1 MRKLLVSMLVLSLL
15 FGSGY
20 GADAQDKSFNLE
32 VTPDCGFNMLEWDAV
47 PGATQ
52 YFIYRG
58 PAPGEE
64 FDTPL
69 LDFPIQDTEFK
80 DEINIKNGQEYCY
93 FMTALNAGANEFAR
107 SNEACAIPSCHK
119 EPDEDD
125 CKLVLRYQ
133 QDNKMY
139 FANGEQKEMETPPV
153 NVNSRLFLVVRYVT
167 TEIPG
172 TTIDWIGATKTVI
185 ITTRDGK
192 KIQLQIG
199 NKDAIIDGEVVQIDP
214 NNPEVVP
221 FITEGRTLCP
231 MRFVAENL
239 GATGPDDIRWYGDT
253 KTVELR
259 FDDPMCEKQGILD
272 AKAEEMDDGRY
283 RISATYYAPR
293 GEVPEVSLLLT
304 RKQGS
309 KEVTIGG
316 KRGKSNIAGDF
327 RNIKTSKPTLTKMK
341 PDHGKAMK
349 FSWVS
354 ELDPGVMYFYGF
366 EAKETKERLPEKGF
380 LGPLLVPLKGIKRIT
395 ELDLKKLKVNEEVKI
410 QGFFTHEPYPM
421 LFDDYWTIFERKAPE
436 PGTTVHVRLPEDT
449 VIETGTFISCKVE
462 KSPSKSLT
470 PMLKLKDF
478 SVVQR
483 IEQAKKYE
491 IAPIKAEYENI
502 LEALCKCKYGIMF
515 TGGTNA
521 MDVEH
526 EETTHSYQRMR
537 ADFVADTIRGYDTM
551 RMMGVC
557 KSNMYVLYGAG
568 DSSIDLI
575 SADDGDGNP
584 FDFEWTDAKYRAQ
597 MESQAEER
605 WRAGDGWSLRSSTKA
620 NLENVFNEI
629 VADIEANED
638 CTPEIVILVSD
649 HGARGYTE
657 NSEEDNVP
665 GYICTY
671 SGYSIRD
678 TWFTEQIKRIR
689 TACGWGKKPK
699 IRVMMGT
706 CHAGEFIDDFQD
718 ELTTAGL
725 DAVCLATCSDDVG
738 GGIGQWQGGGNTT
751 YNESTGGTYGAP
763 FNHSIRVQLDQM
775 GNTGDVSWSIADDV
789 SWRIAHDYATAND
802 WAAAGWWKE
811 HDVGPNTWHQT
822 FPQYWHSS
830 DMMAI
835 MPGYGMIGEPEP
847 DPGTIR
853 LNPCRLGIDASELV
867 YNICNCHHVDFDN
880 GFKRPITLK
889 SFSSYP
895 MEVVLSCE
903 DESMLASC
911 QSEDSW
917 RDLVGFTRSN
927 RQGIRST
934 NDLTVELGPMEE
946 KIIYTNIV
954 PFDLQK
960 QPLDANGYL
969 LTDGGLPAYVEVPIH
984 VAYSCEVDDDTF
996 SSSNDVT
1003 LFMRTHGMAFDI
1015 EYSTVDVRKP
1025 SSDSSVTVN
1034 NNYHPVATI
1043 TPELSD
1049 VAPNII
1055 AVPNS
1060 EGSVN
1065 LILETSA
1072 FEVTP
1077 ENNSLYNF
1085 LDHLDVSLN
1094 VVDSDDDFCYES
1106 DPERRIH
1113 WGDASITDGIVDGG
1127 AWEIIETIP
1136 TDGKRITLRLANN
1149 TPYTAGLIGTHDVTI
1164 SYTLNDCHCCENFRA
1179 GEPGEPREVQVNLRV
1194 IITDPRESTVDSE
1207 YFQAI

>member
-1 MRKLLVSMLVLSLL
+1 MRKLVVSMLVLSLL

-470 PMLKLKDF
+470 PILKLKDF
-478 SVVQR
+478 SIMQTINHNGPRAV
-483 IEQAKKYE
+483 EE
-491 IAPIKAEYENI
+491 IRVNESIIDNI
-502 LEALCKCKYGIMF
+502 CKCKYGIMF
-515 TGGTNA
+515 TGGANTHDIDDEN
-521 MDVEH
+521 DY
-526 EETTHSYQRMR
+526 THSYERMR
-537 ADFVADTIRGYDTM
+537 VDFVADTIRAYDTM

-557 KSNMYVLYGAG
+557 KSNMHILYGAG

-584 FDFEWTDAKYRAQ
+584 FDFEWTDAKYRTL
-597 MESQAEER
+597 MEQQAEEK
-605 WRAGDGWSLRSSTKA
+605 WRTDDGWSIKSATKA
-620 NLENVFNEI
+620 NFKDAIDEI
-629 VADIEANED
+629 VADIETHDD
-638 CTPEIVILVSD
+638 CTPELAIFVSD
-649 HGARGYTE
+649 HGSLGRTE
-657 NSEEDNVP
+657 ASEEDGRS
-665 GYICTY
+665 GYICSY
-671 SGYSIRD
+671 SGDWIID
-678 TWFTEQIKRIR
+678 TWFAHQIKRINS
-689 TACGWGKKPK
+689 ACGWQKKPR
-699 IRVMMGT
+699 IRLMIGT
-706 CHAGEFIDDFQD
+706 CHAGEFIDDVEK
-718 ELTTAGL
+718 ELNMVGL
-725 DAVCLATCSDDVG
+725 DTVCLATATDDANLAG
-738 GGIGQWQGGGNTT
+738 GSWARSSSPT
-751 YNESTGGTYGAP
+751 YGDETGGSFEIP
-763 FNHSIRVQLDQM
+763 FDRNLREQLNLDNDSQKL
-775 GNTGDVSWSIADDV
+775 
-789 SWRIAHDYATAND
+789 SWRDAFDYAVAND
-802 WAAAGWWKE
+802 FRAEGFWRE
-811 HDVGPNTWHQT
+811 HDSGHTEWIQS

-835 MPGYGMIGEPEP
+835 MPGYTSPEVPETEDP
-847 DPGTIR
+847 DRIL
-853 LNPCRLGIDASELV
+853 LNPCRIGIDASKLV
-867 YNICNCHHVDFDN
+867 YNICNCHRSYTEN
-880 GFKRPITLK
+880 EQYKPITLEN
-889 SFSSYP
+889 FGAYRTRIF
-895 MEVVLSCE
+895 LSCD
-903 DESMLASC
+903 DESMMDNCNEYAKIKFKNHPDATGRE
-911 QSEDSW
+911 Q
-917 RDLVGFTRSN
+917 T
-927 RQGIRST
+927 T
-934 NDLTVELGPMEE
+934 KTVELEPGQKRE
-946 KIIYTNIV
+946 IYILVLSNY
-954 PFDLQK
+954 LKK
-960 QPLDANGYL
+960 QPLDENGYL
-969 LTDGGLPAYVEVPIH
+969 ATDGGLPAFVQVPIH
-984 VAYSCEVDDDTF
+984 IESICEADDGSSYSQV
-996 SSSNDVT
+996 NDVD
-1003 LFMRTHGMAFDI
+1003 LNLRISGMTFEI
-1015 EYSTVDVRKP
+1015 EYYTNDIRR
-1025 SSDSSVTVN
+1025 
-1034 NNYHPVATI
+1034 VAEDAMVTI
-1043 TPELSD
+1043 TNNHKPKPILTPALHD
-1049 VAPNII
+1049 VKPNVITT
-1055 AVPNS
+1055 PNS
-1060 EGSVN
+1060 NGRVN
-1065 LILETSA
+1065 LTLETTA
-1072 FEVTP
+1072 YELTP
-1077 ENNSLYNF
+1077 DGTRYNF
-1085 LDHLDVSLN
+1085 LDHMDIGLN
-1094 VVDSDDDFCYES
+1094 IIDTENKKCIQP
-1106 DPERRIH
+1106 DPEGRIPWGEISVRTEGSKGLARR
-1113 WGDASITDGIVDGG
+1113 SM
-1127 AWEIIETIP
+1127 WELVGSETTP
-1136 TDGKRITLRLANN
+1136 FKKADDKRILLRFHG
-1149 TPYTAGLIGTHDVTI
+1149 TPDSPRSMIGTHDIIVD
-1164 SYTLNDCHCCENFRA
+1164 YTLNDCQCCERY
-1179 GEPGEPREVQVNLRV
+1179 GIPEDVREIQLNIRL
-1194 IITDPRESTVDSE
+1194 IIRESDENLADSE
-1207 YFQAI
+1207 YFWAT

>member
-1 MRKLLVSMLVLSLL
+1 MRKLVILMLVLSLL

-20 GADAQDKSFNLE
+20 GAGAQDKSFNLE
-32 VTPDCGFNMLEWDAV
+32 VTPDCGFNMLTWDAV

-93 FMTALNAGANEFAR
+93 FVTALNAGANEFAR
-107 SNEACAIPSCHK
+107 SNEACAIPSCHE

-133 QDNKMY
+133 QDNIMY

-172 TTIDWIGATKTVI
+172 TTIDWVGATKTVI

-199 NKDAIIDGEVVQIDP
+199 NKDAIIDGQVVQIDP

-272 AKAEEMDDGRY
+272 AMAEEMEDGRY
-283 RISATYYAPR
+283 RISATYYAPTD
-293 GEVPEVSLLLT
+293 EVPEVSLLLT

-309 KEVTIGG
+309 KEITIGG

-327 RNIKTSKPTLTKMK
+327 RNLKTSKPTLTRMK

-349 FSWVS
+349 FSWVA

-470 PMLKLKDF
+470 PMFNLKDF
-478 SVVQR
+478 SVVQKIGR
-483 IEQAKKYE
+483 AKLEVVGE
-491 IAPIKAEYENI
+491 IAIDYSLYDLI
-502 LEALCKCKYGIMF
+502 CRCKYGIMF

-521 MDVEH
+521 QEVESSG
-526 EETTHSYQRMR
+526 TTHAYERLR
-537 ADFVADTIRGYDTM
+537 ADFVADSIRGYDTM
-551 RMMGVC
+551 MMMGIC
-557 KSNMYVLYGAG
+557 KTNMHVLYGAG
-568 DSSIDLI
+568 NAEIDLI

-584 FDFEWTDAKYRAQ
+584 FDFAWTDAKYRTQ
-597 MESQAEER
+597 MENQAQEK
-605 WRAGDGWSLRSSTKA
+605 WRAGDGWHVKSATKA
-620 NLENVFNEI
+620 NFEDAIDEI
-629 VADIEANED
+629 VADIAIHGE
-638 CTPEIVILVSD
+638 CIPEITILVSD
-649 HGARGYTE
+649 HGSRYG
-657 NSEEDNVP
+657 SESSEADGKP
-665 GYICTY
+665 GYICSY
-671 SGYSIRD
+671 SGNWMSD

-689 TACGWGKKPK
+689 TACGFGKKPK
-699 IRVMMGT
+699 IRVMLGT

-725 DAVCLATCSDDVG
+725 DAICLATCSNDVG

-751 YNESTGGTYGAP
+751 YNEDTGGTYGAP

-775 GNTGDVSWSIADDV
+775 GNTGDVSWSTAEDI
-789 SWRIAHDYATAND
+789 SWRIAHDYAVAND

-811 HDVGPNTWHQT
+811 HDVGPDTWHQT
-822 FPQYWHSS
+822 FPQYWRSS

-835 MPGYGMIGEPEP
+835 MPGYVLPGIPDVDPER
-847 DPGTIR
+847 IR
-853 LNPCRLGIDASELV
+853 LNPCRFGIDATELT
-867 YNICNCHHVDFDN
+867 YDICNCHHIDFDN
-880 GFKRPITLK
+880 MRRKLTLEN
-889 SFSSYP
+889 FSSYP
-895 MEVVLSCE
+895 MEVVLSCD
-903 DESMLASC
+903 DESMLAPC
-911 QSEDSW
+911 ED
-917 RDLVGFTRSN
+917 RKFIKFTRWDDAGVTSYD
-927 RQGIRST
+927 T
-934 NDLTVELGPMEE
+934 LTVELEAGES
-946 KIIYTNIV
+946 KDVFTSIFSFN
-954 PFDLQK
+954 LQK
-960 QPLDANGYL
+960 QPLDENGHML
-969 LTDGGLPAYVEVPIH
+969 MDGGLPAYVEVPIH
-984 VAYSCEVDDDTF
+984 AESSCEVGDETF
-996 SSSNDVT
+996 TSSKDVT
-1003 LFMRTHGMAFDI
+1003 LFLRAHGMAFDI
-1015 EYSTVDVRKP
+1015 GYSTVDVRRP
-1025 SSDSSVTVN
+1025 SDDVSVTIN
-1034 NNYHPVATI
+1034 NSHHPVASV
-1043 TPELSD
+1043 TPELSG
-1049 VAPNII
+1049 VAPNVI

-1060 EGSVN
+1060 EGVVN
-1065 LILETSA
+1065 LTLEATA
-1072 FEVTP
+1072 FDLTP
-1077 ENNSLYNF
+1077 YNGSLFSF
-1085 LDHLDVSLN
+1085 LDHLDIILD
-1094 VVDSDDDFCYES
+1094 VVDSDDDFCHESNPDKQIHWGETSTPTPGLEGESRWEIVEPGPSSRINDKRVRLRLNGSPS
-1106 DPERRIH
+1106 DPE
-1113 WGDASITDGIVDGG
+1113 SM
-1127 AWEIIETIP
+1127 
-1136 TDGKRITLRLANN
+1136 
-1149 TPYTAGLIGTHDVTI
+1149 IGTHEI
-1164 SYTLNDCHCCENFRA
+1164 SLSYTLNDCQCCERY
-1179 GEPGEPREVQVNLRV
+1179 GIPVDIREVQVNLRV

-1207 YFQAI
+1207 FFQAI

>member
-1 MRKLLVSMLVLSLL
+1 MRKLVVLMLVTVLL

-32 VTPDCGFNMLEWDAV
+32 VTPDCGFNMLAWDAV

-58 PAPGEE
+58 TAPGEE

-93 FMTALNAGANEFAR
+93 FVTALNAGANEFAK
-107 SNEACAIPSCHK
+107 SNEACAIPSCHE

-133 QDNKMY
+133 QDNIMY

-172 TTIDWIGATKTVI
+172 TTIDWIGATKIVI

-199 NKDAIIDGEVVQIDP
+199 NKDAIIDGQVVQIDP

-221 FITEGRTLCP
+221 FIAEGRTLCP

-272 AKAEEMDDGRY
+272 ATAEEMEDGRY
-283 RISATYYAPR
+283 RISATYYALE
-293 GEVPEVSLLLT
+293 GEVLEVSLLLT

-309 KEVTIGG
+309 KEITIGG

-327 RNIKTSKPTLTKMK
+327 RNIKINKPTLTKMK

-380 LGPLLVPLKGIKRIT
+380 LGPLLVPLKGIKRIR

-462 KSPSKSLT
+462 KSPSKNLM
-470 PMLKLKDF
+470 PMLNLKDF
-478 SVVQR
+478 SVVQK
-483 IEQAKKYE
+483 IERAKLQVVGE
-491 IAPIKAEYENI
+491 IAIDYSLYDLI
-502 LEALCKCKYGIMF
+502 CRCKYGIMF

-521 MDVEH
+521 QEVEVSG
-526 EETTHSYQRMR
+526 TTHAYERLR
-537 ADFVADTIRGYDTM
+537 ADFVADSIRGYDTM
-551 RMMGVC
+551 MMMGIC
-557 KSNMYVLYGAG
+557 KTNMHVLYGGG
-568 DSSIDLI
+568 DAEIDWI

-584 FDFEWTDAKYRAQ
+584 FDFLWTDAKYRTQ
-597 MESQAEER
+597 MENQAQEK
-605 WRAGDGWSLRSSTKA
+605 WRAGDGWSVKSATKA
-620 NLENVFNEI
+620 NFEDVIDEI
-629 VADIEANED
+629 VADIAIHGE
-638 CTPEIVILVSD
+638 CIPEITILISD
-649 HGARGYTE
+649 HGSRYG
-657 NSEEDNVP
+657 SESSEADGKP
-665 GYICTY
+665 GYICSY
-671 SGYSIRD
+671 SGHWMSD

-689 TACGWGKKPK
+689 TACGFGKKPK
-699 IRVMMGT
+699 IRVMLGT

-718 ELTTAGL
+718 ELMTAGL
-725 DAVCLATCSDDVG
+725 DAVCLATCSNDVG

-751 YNESTGGTYGAP
+751 YNEDTGGTYGAP

-775 GNTGDVSWSIADDV
+775 GNTGDVSWSTADDI
-789 SWRIAHDYATAND
+789 SWRIAHDYASAND

-811 HDVGPNTWHQT
+811 HDVGPDTWHQT
-822 FPQYWHSS
+822 FPQYWRSS

-835 MPGYGMIGEPEP
+835 MPGYVLPGIPDADPER
-847 DPGTIR
+847 IR
-853 LNPCRLGIDASELV
+853 LNPCRFGIDATELT
-867 YNICNCHHVDFDN
+867 YDICNCHHIDFDN
-880 GFKRPITLK
+880 LRKKLTLEN
-889 SFSSYP
+889 FSSYP

-911 QSEDSW
+911 ED
-917 RDLVGFTRSN
+917 RKFIKFTRWDDTGATSYD
-927 RQGIRST
+927 T
-934 NDLTVELGPMEE
+934 LTVELEAGES
-946 KIIYTNIV
+946 KDVFTSIFSFN
-954 PFDLQK
+954 LQK
-960 QPLDANGYL
+960 QPLDENGHIL
-969 LTDGGLPAYVEVPIH
+969 MDGGLPAYIEVPIH
-984 VAYSCEVDDDTF
+984 AESSCEVGDETF
-996 SSSNDVT
+996 TSSKDVT
-1003 LFMRTHGMAFDI
+1003 LFLRTHGMAFDI
-1015 EYSTVDVRKP
+1015 EYSTIDVRRP
-1025 SSDSSVTVN
+1025 SSDALVTITN
-1034 NNYHPVATI
+1034 NHNPVATV

-1049 VAPNII
+1049 VAPNVI
-1055 AVPNS
+1055 AVPAS
-1060 EGSVN
+1060 EGVVN
-1065 LILETSA
+1065 LMLEATA
-1072 FEVTP
+1072 FDLTP
-1077 ENNSLYNF
+1077 YNGSLFSF
-1085 LDHLDVSLN
+1085 LDHLDIILD
-1094 VVDSDDDFCYES
+1094 VVDSDDDFCHES
-1106 DPERRIH
+1106 NPDKQIH
-1113 WGDASITDGIVDGG
+1113 WGEISILTPGLEGESR
-1127 AWEIIETIP
+1127 WEVVESGP
-1136 TDGKRITLRLANN
+1136 TSRIGDKRVRLRLNGNPSA
-1149 TPYTAGLIGTHDVTI
+1149 PESIIGTHEI
-1164 SYTLNDCHCCENFRA
+1164 SLSYTLNDCQCCERY
-1179 GEPGEPREVQVNLRV
+1179 GIPVDTREVQVNLRV

-1207 YFQAI
+1207 FFQAI

>member
-1 MRKLLVSMLVLSLL
+1 MRKLVVLMLVLSLL

-93 FMTALNAGANEFAR
+93 FVTALDAGANEFAR
-107 SNEACAIPSCHK
+107 SNEACAIPSCHE

-221 FITEGRTLCP
+221 FVTEGRTLCP

-272 AKAEEMDDGRY
+272 AKAEEMEDGRY
-283 RISATYYAPR
+283 RISVTYYAPR

-470 PMLKLKDF
+470 PILKLKDF
-478 SVVQR
+478 SIMHTINHNGPRAV
-483 IEQAKKYE
+483 EE
-491 IAPIKAEYENI
+491 IRVNESIIDNI
-502 LEALCKCKYGIMF
+502 CKCKYGIMF
-515 TGGTNA
+515 TGGANTHDIDDEN
-521 MDVEH
+521 DY
-526 EETTHSYQRMR
+526 THSYERMR
-537 ADFVADTIRGYDTM
+537 VDFVADTIRAYDTM

-557 KSNMYVLYGAG
+557 RSNMHILYGAG

-584 FDFEWTDAKYRAQ
+584 FDFEWTDAKYRTL
-597 MESQAEER
+597 MEQQAEEK
-605 WRAGDGWSLRSSTKA
+605 WRTDDGWSIKSATKA
-620 NLENVFNEI
+620 NFKDAIDEI
-629 VADIEANED
+629 VADIETHDD
-638 CTPEIVILVSD
+638 CTPELAIFVSD
-649 HGARGYTE
+649 HGSLGRTE
-657 NSEEDNVP
+657 ASEEDGRS
-665 GYICTY
+665 GYICSY
-671 SGYSIRD
+671 SGDWIID
-678 TWFTEQIKRIR
+678 TWFAHQIKRINS
-689 TACGWGKKPK
+689 ACGWQKKPR
-699 IRVMMGT
+699 IRLMIGT
-706 CHAGEFIDDFQD
+706 CHAGEFIDDVEK
-718 ELTTAGL
+718 ELNMAGL
-725 DAVCLATCSDDVG
+725 DTVCLATATDDANLAG
-738 GGIGQWQGGGNTT
+738 GSWANSSSPT
-751 YNESTGGTYGAP
+751 YGDETGGSFEIP
-763 FNHSIRVQLDQM
+763 FDRNLREQLNLDN
-775 GNTGDVSWSIADDV
+775 NTQNL
-789 SWRIAHDYATAND
+789 SWRDAFDYAVAND
-802 WAAAGWWKE
+802 FRAEGFWRE
-811 HDVGPNTWHQT
+811 HDSGHTEWIQS
-822 FPQYWHSS
+822 FPQYWRSS

-835 MPGYGMIGEPEP
+835 MPGYVAPGVPDTDPERV
-847 DPGTIR
+847 R
-853 LNPCRLGIDASELV
+853 LNPCRFGIDATEST
-867 YNICNCHHVDFDN
+867 YDICNCHHIDFDN
-880 GFKRPITLK
+880 LRRKLTLEN
-889 SFSSYP
+889 FSSHP

-911 QSEDSW
+911 ED
-917 RDLVGFTRSN
+917 RKFIKFTRWDDT
-927 RQGIRST
+927 GAST
-934 NDLTVELGPMEE
+934 YDRLKVELEAGES
-946 KIIYTNIV
+946 KDVFTSIFSFN
-954 PFDLQK
+954 LQK
-960 QPLDANGYL
+960 QPLDENGHML
-969 LTDGGLPAYVEVPIH
+969 MDGGLPVYVEVPIH
-984 VAYSCEVDDDTF
+984 AESSCEVGDETF
-996 SSSNDVT
+996 TSSKDVT
-1003 LFMRTHGMAFDI
+1003 LFLRTHGMAFDI
-1015 EYSTVDVRKP
+1015 EYSTIDVRRP
-1025 SSDSSVTVN
+1025 SSDISVTIN
-1034 NNYHPVATI
+1034 NSHHPVATV
-1043 TPELSD
+1043 TPKLLN
-1049 VAPNII
+1049 VVPNVI

-1060 EGSVN
+1060 EGVVN
-1065 LILETSA
+1065 LTLEATA
-1072 FEVTP
+1072 FDLTP
-1077 ENNSLYNF
+1077 YNGSLFSF
-1085 LDHLDVSLN
+1085 LDHLDIILD
-1094 VVDSDDDFCYES
+1094 VVDSDDDFCFES
-1106 DPERRIH
+1106 NPDKQIH
-1113 WGDASITDGIVDGG
+1113 WGEISTPTPGLEGESR
-1127 AWEIIETIP
+1127 WEVVEYGP
-1136 TDGKRITLRLANN
+1136 TSRINDKRITLRLNGN
-1149 TPYTAGLIGTHDVTI
+1149 LSDPESIIGTHEI
-1164 SYTLNDCHCCENFRA
+1164 SLSYTLNDCQCCERY
-1179 GEPGEPREVQVNLRV
+1179 GIPVDTREVQVNLRV

-1207 YFQAI
+1207 YFQAT